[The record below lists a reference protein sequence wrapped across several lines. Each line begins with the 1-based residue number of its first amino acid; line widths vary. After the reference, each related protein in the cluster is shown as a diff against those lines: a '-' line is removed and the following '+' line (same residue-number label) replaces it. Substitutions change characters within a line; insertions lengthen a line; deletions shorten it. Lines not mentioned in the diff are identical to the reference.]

1 MIPLL
6 ESASCVPS
14 GRYVSSYFRM
24 AKVAFDELRFVVA
37 DDNAHMRRIVR
48 TLLRAFGCREIY
60 EAEDGAS
67 GLEAV
72 EAYSPD
78 ILITDI
84 TMPIFD
90 GIELTRMI
98 RNPDGCR
105 HPFLPIL
112 ILSAYSEKKH
122 VIAAREAGATEFL
135 CKPVSAIALYRRI
148 QNVVAN
154 PRDFIRTKS
163 YFGPDRRRYVSTN
176 YSGVERRLKDG
187 EEHVVDPLQ
196 VQLEA

>member
-1 MIPLL
+1 MCDRTTY
-6 ESASCVPS
+6 CVLPMS
-14 GRYVSSYFRM
+14 
-24 AKVAFDELRFVVA
+24 KIAFDELRFVVV

-48 TLLRAFGCREIY
+48 TLLRAFGSRDIY

-84 TMPIFD
+84 KMPIFD

-98 RNPDGCR
+98 RNPKGCK
-105 HPFLPIL
+105 HPFIPII

-122 VIAAREAGATEFL
+122 VIAARDAGVTEFL
-135 CKPVSAIALYRRI
+135 CKPVSATSLYRRI
-148 QNVVAN
+148 QNIVEN
-154 PRDFIRTKS
+154 PRDFIQTKT
-163 YFGPDRRRYVSTN
+163 YFGPDRRRFTN
-176 YSGVERRLKDG
+176 NSYSGDERRSGDNT
-187 EEHVVDPLQ
+187 EHIVDPDQ
-196 VQLEA
+196 VAVDA

>member
-1 MIPLL
+1 
-6 ESASCVPS
+6 
-14 GRYVSSYFRM
+14 M
-24 AKVAFDELRFVVA
+24 AKIAFDELRFVVA

-67 GLEAV
+67 GLESV

-105 HPFLPIL
+105 HPFLPI
-112 ILSAYSEKKH
+112 IVLSAYSEKKH

-135 CKPVSAIALYRRI
+135 CKPVSATALYRRI

-163 YFGPDRRRYVSTN
+163 YFGPDRRRYVNSN
-176 YSGVERRLKDG
+176 YSGVERRINDG
-187 EEHVVDPLQ
+187 TEHVVDPHQ